1 MEQIESMIDSYTATS
16 VVIIFLIIF
25 SILIPILD
33 RLPKIRDF
41 ISLRWILVAVYSAM
55 CLGVLLD
62 FSHLD
67 NTTRFTVVI
76 GGIVLSALFL
86 LVRSVEK
93 AMFNDWKMP
102 GFRSKL
108 SKGDVQAELSFN
120 PKLKQNLLPEKID
133 REDEL
138 YSDGI
143 PHIDDELINDVL
155 EDRPIHRKVTK
166 EIKR

>member
-1 MEQIESMIDSYTATS
+1 M
-16 VVIIFLIIF
+16 F

-76 GGIVLSALFL
+76 GSIVLSALFL

-155 EDRPIHRKVTK
+155 EDRSIHRKVTK

>member
-120 PKLKQNLLPEKID
+120 PKLKRNLLPEKID

>member
-1 MEQIESMIDSYTATS
+1 MESMIDSYTATS
-16 VVIIFLIIF
+16 VVIIFLSVF
-25 SILIPILD
+25 GILVPILD

-41 ISLRWILVAVYSAM
+41 ISLRWILVVVYSAM
-55 CLGVLLD
+55 CLGVLID

-67 NTTRFTVVI
+67 NSVRFAVVI

-86 LVRSVEK
+86 LVRSIEK
-93 AMFNDWKMP
+93 AMFNNWRMP
-102 GFRSKL
+102 KFRSKL

-120 PKLKQNLLPEKID
+120 PKLEQSLLSEKIN

-143 PHIDDELINDVL
+143 SHIDDKLINDIL
-155 EDRPIHRKVTK
+155 EDRPIHRKVTRETK
-166 EIKR
+166 ND